1 MASPFVP
8 GTDLPITSTTNPH
21 ALHFPA
27 KDDLAHTKS
36 MNEVIHNAKIA
47 TDKEHKMTL
56 WQGIK
61 LYPKAVGWSLLIS
74 TCIAMEG
81 YDVCLLSNFY
91 AFPQFNKKYGEQLPN
106 GTYQVPARWQA
117 GLSNGAYVG
126 EILGLMI
133 NGYVSERF
141 GYRYTVMT
149 CLGLIIAF
157 TAIFFTAK
165 DVIAIQVAEILCGIP
180 WGVFQTRRSPYYGI
194 IGASADVMNS
204 YDHIRF

>member
-36 MNEVIHNAKIA
+36 MNEVIHNAKSA

-81 YDVCLLSNFY
+81 YDVCLLSSFCEC
-91 AFPQFNKKYGEQLPN
+91 FLPCLFWS
-106 GTYQVPARWQA
+106 RA
-117 GLSNGAYVG
+117 G
-126 EILGLMI
+126 
-133 NGYVSERF
+133 
-141 GYRYTVMT
+141 TVMVYRT
-149 CLGLIIAF
+149 LV
-157 TAIFFTAK
+157 K
-165 DVIAIQVAEILCGIP
+165 ER
-180 WGVFQTRRSPYYGI
+180 GVKVESRKWKWKKFQGRRWRGSVKRR
-194 IGASADVMNS
+194 D
-204 YDHIRF
+204 